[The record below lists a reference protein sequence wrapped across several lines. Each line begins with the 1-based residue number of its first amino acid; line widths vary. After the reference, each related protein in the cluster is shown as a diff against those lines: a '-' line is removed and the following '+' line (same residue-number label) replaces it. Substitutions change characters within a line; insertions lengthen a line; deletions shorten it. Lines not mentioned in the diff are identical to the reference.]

1 MKCSHQILSE
11 WLTVLLP
18 SGCTALKLFPI
29 LSPAS
34 CHSRRN
40 ISSCRPGEILELQT
54 KVRED
59 FTMFSHL
66 RHYVKQAVSRHEI

>member
-59 FTMFSHL
+59 FTITE
-66 RHYVKQAVSRHEI
+66 KASRYFQPGESL